1 MKEKIGTYRWAQKI
15 LALVQ
20 EQVTYPS
27 RDIATC
33 SNFNGAEQRG
43 DYYIKE
49 LDLTARVWFEYQGNE
64 YGTGRWIAT
73 DCTIKL

>member
-1 MKEKIGTYRWAQKI
+1 MEEKI
-15 LALVQ
+15 LSLVT

-49 LDLTARVWFEYQGNE
+49 LNLTARVWFDYAN
-64 YGTGRWIAT
+64 GRWIAT